1 MERREASIIPE
12 GVDRDLEDCQ
22 DNEVLVQMLPESGLI
37 SINII
42 CRLCANPNERIIGI
56 YSEEGISNDLANK
69 MNTYLPIKVSE
80 ADHLPLQCCWSCAS
94 TVLAWHELVVAS
106 VEADRR
112 LRELQSVEDKQ
123 IVIADDCSCIEDPNS
138 PCTNDVTIS
147 LDAEKDRLE
156 LKSVA
161 ASLTVFCQ
169 ESTPTSDAPT
179 ATITEKSS
187 AKQKKSTILYP
198 PLSDIKKEE
207 WIQCNVIT
215 DESLQNYIE
224 TIQNPYMEPR
234 GTEESAISKIIT
246 NERRNT
252 NDKPIE
258 PGKDDEVVLNEELF
272 VEEPQFVDEDKK
284 SLTFGSD
291 GIEDQEQSLEE
302 GYSFSCQYCS
312 LMFVTEEDIM
322 NHVNV
327 EHADKEHDFSDGLSE
342 KTKKE
347 RRKNTKLDQDAVNA
361 AKVVVEGRVY
371 YNCKICG
378 KSLHSPYT
386 YVWHMRIHTGERPY
400 VCDLCGKQFRVSQGL
415 VRHLRETH
423 EGIKNFGCDIC
434 GRMFATRRN
443 VEEHRRIHTNERPYI
458 CDLCGKSFK
467 QKASLFVHNR
477 SHSDLFPFRCSYC
490 NQGFRTRPPLLIH
503 VTRHTGEKPY
513 PCDICGRRFRIKYE
527 LKRHK
532 LIHSEEK
539 PFSCLDCG
547 LSFRQKRYLRNH
559 NKINHDRPTP

>member
-1 MERREASIIPE
+1 MRKI
-12 GVDRDLEDCQ
+12 
-22 DNEVLVQMLPESGLI
+22 
-37 SINII
+37 
-42 CRLCANPNERIIGI
+42 
-56 YSEEGISNDLANK
+56 ISNENGDTL
-69 MNTYLPIKVSE
+69 
-80 ADHLPLQCCWSCAS
+80 
-94 TVLAWHELVVAS
+94 
-106 VEADRR
+106 
-112 LRELQSVEDKQ
+112 
-123 IVIADDCSCIEDPNS
+123 
-138 PCTNDVTIS
+138 
-147 LDAEKDRLE
+147 
-156 LKSVA
+156 
-161 ASLTVFCQ
+161 
-169 ESTPTSDAPT
+169 SDANNSKLEQKTVKCDKVRETAINEDIFAEPT
-179 ATITEKSS
+179 EFGDQEKKYLGFANGTI
-187 AKQKKSTILYP
+187 
-198 PLSDIKKEE
+198 
-207 WIQCNVIT
+207 
-215 DESLQNYIE
+215 DEREQ
-224 TIQNPYMEPR
+224 
-234 GTEESAISKIIT
+234 
-246 NERRNT
+246 
-252 NDKPIE
+252 
-258 PGKDDEVVLNEELF
+258 
-272 VEEPQFVDEDKK
+272 
-284 SLTFGSD
+284 SD
-291 GIEDQEQSLEE
+291 G
-302 GYSFSCQYCS
+302 YNFSCQYCS

-327 EHADKEHDFSDGLSE
+327 EHADKEHDFTEGLSD
-342 KTKKE
+342 KMSKKE

-361 AKVVVEGRVY
+361 AKVVVEGRIY